1 MRLRASVLP
10 AALMLLT
17 TFAYTAD
24 TSVLKPPPGVKVA
37 IVEFLDLQCPDCANA
52 NPLIEE
58 ASKTYNIPVV
68 RYDFPLTKHNWS
80 HQAAVI
86 AKYFDSQSK
95 ALGAAWRAYCFENQP
110 AITPENLRSYADK
123 FAAANRTSLPF
134 VVDPDGKFEAE
145 IKADLATGERVG
157 IQHTP
162 TIYVVSSASH
172 GQPFVEVVDRSK
184 LYSIIDQMKSEA
196 SAATTKSSTSK
207 TSTKRPAKTTKIA
220 KR

>member
-1 MRLRASVLP
+1 MLSRLSAVSI
-10 AALMLLT
+10 ALMMLA

-24 TSVLKPPPGVKVA
+24 TSVLKPPPGAQVA

-68 RYDFPLTKHNWS
+68 RYDFPLPKHNWS
-80 HQAAVI
+80 FEAAVI
-86 AKYFDSQSK
+86 AKYFDSKSK
-95 ALGAAWRAYCFENQP
+95 PLGAAWRAYCFENQP
-110 AITPENLRSYADK
+110 AITPDNLRSYAEK
-123 FAAANRTSLPF
+123 FAAANKATLPF
-134 VVDPDGKFEAE
+134 VIDPDGKFAAE
-145 IKADLATGERVG
+145 VKSDFAVGERVG

-162 TIYVVSSASH
+162 TIYVVSNKAH

-196 SAATTKSSTSK
+196 GAAKSSAR
-207 TSTKRPAKTTKIA
+207 RPVKTTKMA
-220 KR
+220 KK

>member
-1 MRLRASVLP
+1 MRLRASVLS

-37 IVEFLDLQCPDCANA
+37 IVEFLDLECPDCANA

-58 ASKTYNIPVV
+58 ASRTYKIPVV
-68 RYDFPLTKHNWS
+68 RYDFPLAKHNWS
-80 HQAAVI
+80 RQAAVI

-95 ALGAAWRAYCFENQP
+95 PLGAAWRAYCFENQP
-110 AITPENLRSYADK
+110 AITPENLRSYAEK
-123 FAAANRTSLPF
+123 FAAANKTSLPF
-134 VVDPDGKFEAE
+134 VVDPDGKYEAE

-162 TIYVVSSASH
+162 TIYVVSNSSH

-196 SAATTKSSTSK
+196 SAASTKSSTSK

-220 KR
+220 KK